1 VSVVPTVGLESRP
14 GAATPVPR
22 SRAEWFD
29 RFIGSDPG
37 LNRFRMALQ
46 SVLTVALILGAE
58 WVFVRLTHALQ
69 LPIPSGRGPA
79 AAVAQVAVA
88 NHEYLVIGMLLGAII
103 GMISSFGV
111 SDATARGQLVTTL
124 FLPLPMIGAL
134 ALGIAL
140 GGYRLAALISLV
152 VVLALGTYCRRFG
165 PRGMI
170 VGMLLFMGDF
180 FGFFLHG
187 AVTLSDMGWLSAEI
201 GVGVAVALVVRFVV
215 FYPRP
220 KKALGRAQRSYD
232 ARASGVAASA
242 LSLFDDPEHRH
253 GQVRR
258 LHRQLVRL
266 NEAALM
272 IDAQLGDSSAVA
284 DGSSSQGLHQR
295 LFDAEL
301 ALTNVARFAQAMSR
315 LNLGSEYRDT
325 VRRVLL
331 AVVSGDTSAARAE
344 ARSLLSQCVP
354 ASGDPTDDTRTAV
367 VIVHRFAASVIDL
380 ADASEQWA
388 SLGEAFEETD
398 TFQPAVRLFG
408 GWLPGSAEV
417 SASASSEPDRRGQRH
432 SLAPY
437 TRTAIQMGVAVG
449 LAVVLGD
456 VLSSRR
462 FYWAVIAA
470 FITFMGANNSGEQA
484 RKAMFRVLGT
494 LVGIGIGSLLAHAIG
509 HHTDWSIAV
518 ILFSLFFGFY
528 FMRVRYAFMV
538 VGITVMVS
546 QLYVQ
551 LGEFSN
557 SLLVL
562 RLEETALGAAVAIAV
577 VMLVVPLHT
586 LRVVRVAMRAHVE
599 AVNTLVEHATDRLL
613 DHEPARNASVVNL
626 RADGRGLDASYQSL
640 VTTAQPLRRN
650 LVGAIDEPLSSS
662 IRLVAASRD
671 YGRNLI
677 ADIGQVGDLDP
688 QTRLDVAQGS
698 RTLHRSLEVVA
709 ASLNGPRDGT
719 YTRSSSLFDQ
729 AERRLESSSGG
740 IAGAQLAI
748 RDLMLIDQAMA
759 RLAEIMH
766 LTVTDFD
773 TTLVGVTPAG

>member
-1 VSVVPTVGLESRP
+1 VSVASTVGLEIRP
-14 GAATPVPR
+14 GAATPVRR

-46 SVLTVALILGAE
+46 SVLTIALILGAE

-69 LPIPSGRGPA
+69 LPTSSGSA

-88 NHEYLVIGMLLGAII
+88 NHEYLVIGMLVGAII

-111 SDATARGQLVTTL
+111 TDTTARSQLVTTL
-124 FLPLPMIGAL
+124 FLPVPMIGAL

-140 GGYRLAALISLV
+140 GGYRLASLTSLV
-152 VVLALGTYCRRFG
+152 VVLAVGTYCRRFG

-170 VGMLLFMGDF
+170 AGMLLFMGDF

-201 GVGVAVALVVRFVV
+201 GVGVLVALLVRFVF

-242 LSLFDDPEHRH
+242 LSLFDDPQHRD

-301 ALTNVARFAQAMSR
+301 ALTNVARLAQAMSR
-315 LNLGSEYRDT
+315 LDLGSEHRDT

-331 AVVSGDTSAARAE
+331 AVVTGDTSGARAE
-344 ARSLLSQCVP
+344 ATSLLSQCTP

-367 VIVHRFAASVIDL
+367 VIVHRFAGSVIDL

-408 GWLPGSAEV
+408 GWLPGSAQV
-417 SASASSEPDRRGQRH
+417 SASASSEPDRRRGQRH

-456 VLSSRR
+456 VLSGRR

-470 FITFMGANNSGEQA
+470 FITFMGANNAGEQA
-484 RKAMFRVLGT
+484 RKAIFRVVGT
-494 LVGIGIGSLLAHAIG
+494 VVGIGIGSLLAHAIG
-509 HHTDWSIAV
+509 HHTDWSIVV
-518 ILFSLFFGFY
+518 ILVSLFFGFY
-528 FMRVRYAFMV
+528 FMRVNYAFMV
-538 VGITVMVS
+538 IGITVMVS

-586 LRVVRVAMRAHVE
+586 LRVVRVALRAHVE
-599 AVNTLVEHATDRLL
+599 AVNTLVEHASERLL
-613 DHEPARNASVVNL
+613 DNEPASSASDVSL

-662 IRLVAASRD
+662 MRLVAASRD

-688 QTRLDVAQGS
+688 QTRLDVTQGS
-698 RTLHRSLEVVA
+698 QTLHRSLEVVA

-719 YTRSSSLFDQ
+719 YIRSSSLFDQ

-766 LTVTDFD
+766 LTVTDLD
-773 TTLVGVTPAG
+773 TTLVGTASAV